1 MLKDKIKNIFAKKE
15 GESSKKRL
23 ENIVVFIVIL
33 IITLIVINFILND
46 DNSKKTNDKQST
58 DANKRLVQTMESEE
72 VEEATINEEDDI
84 VKNLEE
90 ILANI
95 NGVGKV
101 KVMITYSETSKTIP
115 VFNEESSEENTEETD
130 SEGGT
135 RKITQTDV
143 RKEVVYQED
152 DTGKTLITQSIVSPS
167 MEGAIVTAEGA
178 DNPTIKT
185 NIILAVS
192 AVTGLATH
200 KIQVFQMA
208 E

>member
-33 IITLIVINFILND
+33 IITLIVINVILNG
-46 DNSKKTNDKQST
+46 DNSKKTNDKQTT

-115 VFNEESSEENTEETD
+115 IFNEESSEENTEETD